1 MKYLYIFLLP
11 IIIYLINSLLKKKS
25 LLMNY
30 SGEIHQ
36 KFTTKENIPLSGGIL
51 ILSSF
56 YLYFY
61 DYSAVFNLHLF
72 LIFILGLSADLK
84 IIKSAQKRFIF
95 QIIILY
101 LFIDFI
107 DMSIFDTRILYL
119 DKLLIDPIFNN
130 LFVLFCVLIV
140 VNGTNFIDGL
150 NTNVLGYYIIVSLI
164 LYKINFFYILDL
176 SNSQWV
182 GWIMC
187 LVIFYFFNLFKLL
200 FIGDNGAYV
209 LGLIYSYLLIHLY
222 NIDQNISPFFIILL
236 LWYPCFEILFSIIRK
251 FKLNKSPI
259 KPDNNHFHQL
269 IFLYFKDSLK
279 FKTLISNNLGANV
292 INLYNLIMLYIG
304 SLSVSDTQFQITL
317 IILNVLVYVFVYIKL
332 YKKNIKNI
340 SL

>member
-36 KFTTKENIPLSGGIL
+36 KFTIKENIPLSGGIL

-107 DMSIFDTRILYL
+107 DMRIIDTRILYL

-187 LVIFYFFNLFKLL
+187 LVILYFFNLFKLL

-279 FKTLISNNLGANV
+279 LKTLTSNNLSANV
-292 INLYNLIMLYIG
+292 INLYNLIILYIG
-304 SLSVSDTQFQITL
+304 SLSVRDTQFQITL

>member
-107 DMSIFDTRILYL
+107 DMRIIDTRILYL

-150 NTNVLGYYIIVSLI
+150 NTNVLGYYIVVSLI

-279 FKTLISNNLGANV
+279 LKTLISNNLGANV
-292 INLYNLIMLYIG
+292 INLYNLIILYIG
-304 SLSVSDTQFQITL
+304 SLSVRDTQFQITL

>member
-36 KFTTKENIPLSGGIL
+36 KFTIKENIPLSGGIL

-61 DYSAVFNLHLF
+61 DYSDVFNLHLF

-95 QIIILY
+95 QIIILF
-101 LFIDFI
+101 LFIDFM
-107 DMSIFDTRILYL
+107 DMSIIDTRILYL

-279 FKTLISNNLGANV
+279 LKTLTSNNLSANV
-292 INLYNLIMLYIG
+292 INLYNLIILYIG
-304 SLSVSDTQFQITL
+304 SLSVRDTQFQITL
-317 IILNVLVYVFVYIKL
+317 IVLNVLVYVFVYIKL

>member
-36 KFTTKENIPLSGGIL
+36 KFTIKENIPLSGGIL

-61 DYSAVFNLHLF
+61 DYSDVFNLHLF
-72 LIFILGLSADLK
+72 LIFLLGLLADLK

-101 LFIDFI
+101 LFIDFM
-107 DMSIFDTRILYL
+107 DMSIIDTRILHL
-119 DKLLIDPIFNN
+119 DKLLTDPIFNN

-176 SNSQWV
+176 SSSQWV

-187 LVIFYFFNLFKLL
+187 LAIFYFFNLFKLL

-279 FKTLISNNLGANV
+279 LKTLISNNLGANV
-292 INLYNLIMLYIG
+292 INLYNFIILYIG
-304 SLSVSDTQFQITL
+304 SLSVRDTQFQIIL

-332 YKKNIKNI
+332 YKKSIKKN

>member
-11 IIIYLINSLLKKKS
+11 IIIYLINSLLKKKL
-25 LLMNY
+25 LLMSY

-36 KFTTKENIPLSGGIL
+36 KFTIKENIPLSGGIL

-61 DYSAVFNLHLF
+61 DYSDVFNLHLF
-72 LIFILGLSADLK
+72 LIFLLGLSADLK

-119 DKLLIDPIFNN
+119 DKLLTNPIFNN

-176 SNSQWV
+176 SSSQWV

-187 LVIFYFFNLFKLL
+187 LAILYFFNLFKLL

-209 LGLIYSYLLIHLY
+209 LGLIYSYLLIHFY
-222 NIDQNISPFFIILL
+222 NTDQNISPFFIILL

-279 FKTLISNNLGANV
+279 LKTLISNNLGANV
-292 INLYNLIMLYIG
+292 INLYNLIILYIG
-304 SLSVSDTQFQITL
+304 SLSVRDTQFQITL
-317 IILNVLVYVFVYIKL
+317 IVLNVLVYVFVYIKL
-332 YKKNIKNI
+332 YKKSIKNI

>member
-1 MKYLYIFLLP
+1 M
-11 IIIYLINSLLKKKS
+11 
-25 LLMNY
+25 
-30 SGEIHQ
+30 
-36 KFTTKENIPLSGGIL
+36 
-51 ILSSF
+51 
-56 YLYFY
+56 
-61 DYSAVFNLHLF
+61 
-72 LIFILGLSADLK
+72 
-84 IIKSAQKRFIF
+84 
-95 QIIILY
+95 
-101 LFIDFI
+101 
-107 DMSIFDTRILYL
+107 
-119 DKLLIDPIFNN
+119 
-130 LFVLFCVLIV
+130 
-140 VNGTNFIDGL
+140 
-150 NTNVLGYYIIVSLI
+150 
-164 LYKINFFYILDL
+164 DL

-279 FKTLISNNLGANV
+279 LKTLTSNNLSANV
-292 INLYNLIMLYIG
+292 INLYNLIILYIG
-304 SLSVSDTQFQITL
+304 SLSVRDTQFQITL

>member
-107 DMSIFDTRILYL
+107 DMRIIDTRILYL

-150 NTNVLGYYIIVSLI
+150 NTNVLGYYIVVSLI

-187 LVIFYFFNLFKLL
+187 LVILYFFNLFKLL

-279 FKTLISNNLGANV
+279 LKTLISNNLSANV
-292 INLYNLIMLYIG
+292 INLYNLIILYIG
-304 SLSVSDTQFQITL
+304 SLSVRDTQFQITL

>member
-36 KFTTKENIPLSGGIL
+36 KFTIKENIPLSGGIL

-61 DYSAVFNLHLF
+61 DYSDVFNLYLF
-72 LIFILGLSADLK
+72 LIFLLGLSADLK

-101 LFIDFI
+101 LFIDFM
-107 DMSIFDTRILYL
+107 DMSIIDTRILYL
-119 DKLLIDPIFNN
+119 DKLLTDPIFNN

-176 SNSQWV
+176 SSSQWV

-209 LGLIYSYLLIHLY
+209 LGLIYSYLLIQLY
-222 NIDQNISPFFIILL
+222 NIGQNISPFFIILL

-279 FKTLISNNLGANV
+279 LKTLISNNLGANV
-292 INLYNLIMLYIG
+292 INLYNFIILYIG
-304 SLSVSDTQFQITL
+304 SLSVRDTQFQIIL

-332 YKKNIKNI
+332 YKKKYKEN
-340 SL
+340 

>member
-1 MKYLYIFLLP
+1 MLP
-11 IIIYLINSLLKKKS
+11 LIIYLINSLLKKKS

-36 KFTTKENIPLSGGIL
+36 KFTIKENIPLSGGIL

-61 DYSAVFNLHLF
+61 DYSDVFNLHLF

-101 LFIDFI
+101 LFIDFM

-119 DKLLIDPIFNN
+119 DKLLTDPIFNN

-176 SNSQWV
+176 SSSQWV

-187 LVIFYFFNLFKLL
+187 LAIFYLFNLFKLL

-251 FKLNKSPI
+251 FKLKKSPI
-259 KPDNNHFHQL
+259 EPDNNHFHQL

-279 FKTLISNNLGANV
+279 LKTLISNNLGANV
-292 INLYNLIMLYIG
+292 INLYNLIILYIG
-304 SLSVSDTQFQITL
+304 SLSVRDTQFQITL
-317 IILNVLVYVFVYIKL
+317 IILNVLVYVFIYIKL
-332 YKKNIKNI
+332 YKKSIKNI

>member
-36 KFTTKENIPLSGGIL
+36 KFTIKENIPLSGGIL

-107 DMSIFDTRILYL
+107 DMRIIDTRILYL

-150 NTNVLGYYIIVSLI
+150 NTNVLGYYIVVSLI

-279 FKTLISNNLGANV
+279 LKTLISNNLGANV

>member
-11 IIIYLINSLLKKKS
+11 LIIYLINSLLKKKS

-36 KFTTKENIPLSGGIL
+36 KFTIKENIPLSGGIL

-61 DYSAVFNLHLF
+61 DYSDVFNLHLF

-101 LFIDFI
+101 LFIDFM
-107 DMSIFDTRILYL
+107 DMSIIDTRILYL

-176 SNSQWV
+176 SDSQWV

-187 LVIFYFFNLFKLL
+187 LIIFYFFNLFKLL

-251 FKLNKSPI
+251 FKLKKSPI
-259 KPDNNHFHQL
+259 EPDNNHFHQL

-279 FKTLISNNLGANV
+279 LKTLISNNLGANV
-292 INLYNLIMLYIG
+292 INLYNLIILYIG
-304 SLSVSDTQFQITL
+304 SLSVRDTQFQITL

>member
-107 DMSIFDTRILYL
+107 DMRIIDTRILYL

-150 NTNVLGYYIIVSLI
+150 NTNVLGYYIVVSLI

-187 LVIFYFFNLFKLL
+187 LVILYFFNLFKLL

-279 FKTLISNNLGANV
+279 LKTLISNNLGANV

>member
-1 MKYLYIFLLP
+1 MKHLYIFLLP

-36 KFTTKENIPLSGGIL
+36 KFTIKENIPLSGGIL

-61 DYSAVFNLHLF
+61 DYSDVFNLHLF
-72 LIFILGLSADLK
+72 LIFLLGLSADLK

-101 LFIDFI
+101 LFIDFM
-107 DMSIFDTRILYL
+107 DMSIIDTRILYL
-119 DKLLIDPIFNN
+119 DKLLTDPIFNN

-176 SNSQWV
+176 SSSQWV

-187 LVIFYFFNLFKLL
+187 LAIFYFFNLFKLL

-209 LGLIYSYLLIHLY
+209 LGLIYSYLLIQLY
-222 NIDQNISPFFIILL
+222 NIGQNISPFFIILL

-279 FKTLISNNLGANV
+279 LKTLISNNLGANV
-292 INLYNLIMLYIG
+292 INLYNFIILYIG
-304 SLSVSDTQFQITL
+304 SLSVRDTQFQIIL

-332 YKKNIKNI
+332 YKKSIKKI
-340 SL
+340 IL

>member
-11 IIIYLINSLLKKKS
+11 IIIYLINRLLKKKS

-36 KFTTKENIPLSGGIL
+36 KFTIKENIPLSGGIL

-61 DYSAVFNLHLF
+61 DYSDVFNLHLF
-72 LIFILGLSADLK
+72 LIFLLGLSADLK

-119 DKLLIDPIFNN
+119 DKLLTNPIFNN

-164 LYKINFFYILDL
+164 LYKINFFYILNL

-292 INLYNLIMLYIG
+292 INLYNLIILYIG
-304 SLSVSDTQFQITL
+304 SLSVRDTQFQITL

>member
-36 KFTTKENIPLSGGIL
+36 KFTIKENIPLSGGIL

-61 DYSAVFNLHLF
+61 DYSDVFNLHLF

-101 LFIDFI
+101 LFIDFM
-107 DMSIFDTRILYL
+107 DMSIIDTRILYL

-279 FKTLISNNLGANV
+279 LKTLTSNNLSANV
-292 INLYNLIMLYIG
+292 INLYNLIILYIG
-304 SLSVSDTQFQITL
+304 SLSVRDTQFQITL

>member
-1 MKYLYIFLLP
+1 MKHLYIFLLP

-36 KFTTKENIPLSGGIL
+36 KFTIKENIPLSGGIL

-61 DYSAVFNLHLF
+61 DYSDVFNLHLF

-101 LFIDFI
+101 LFIDFM
-107 DMSIFDTRILYL
+107 DMSIIDTRILYL
-119 DKLLIDPIFNN
+119 DKLLTDPIFNN

-176 SNSQWV
+176 SSSQWV

-187 LVIFYFFNLFKLL
+187 LAIFYFFNLFKLL

-209 LGLIYSYLLIHLY
+209 LGLIYSYLLIQLY
-222 NIDQNISPFFIILL
+222 NIGQNISPFFIILL

-279 FKTLISNNLGANV
+279 LKTLISNNLGANV
-292 INLYNLIMLYIG
+292 INLYNFIILYIG
-304 SLSVSDTQFQITL
+304 SLSVRDTQFQIIL

-332 YKKNIKNI
+332 YKKSIKKI
-340 SL
+340 IL

>member
-11 IIIYLINSLLKKKS
+11 IIIYLINSLLKKKL
-25 LLMNY
+25 LLMSY

-36 KFTTKENIPLSGGIL
+36 KFTIKENIPLSGGIL

-61 DYSAVFNLHLF
+61 DYSDVFNLHLF
-72 LIFILGLSADLK
+72 LIFLLGLSADLK

-119 DKLLIDPIFNN
+119 DKLLTNPIFNN

-176 SNSQWV
+176 SSSQWV

-187 LVIFYFFNLFKLL
+187 LAILYFFNLFKLL

-209 LGLIYSYLLIHLY
+209 LGLIYSYLLIHFY
-222 NIDQNISPFFIILL
+222 NTDQNISPFFIILL

-251 FKLNKSPI
+251 FKSNKSPI

-279 FKTLISNNLGANV
+279 LKTLISNNLGANV
-292 INLYNLIMLYIG
+292 INLYNLIILYIG
-304 SLSVSDTQFQITL
+304 SLSVRDTQFQITL
-317 IILNVLVYVFVYIKL
+317 IVLNVLVYVFVYIKL
-332 YKKNIKNI
+332 YKKSIKNI

>member
-11 IIIYLINSLLKKKS
+11 IIIYLINNLLKKKS

-36 KFTTKENIPLSGGIL
+36 KFTIKENIPLSGGIL

-61 DYSAVFNLHLF
+61 DYSNVFNLHLF
-72 LIFILGLSADLK
+72 FTFLLGLSADLK
-84 IIKSAQKRFIF
+84 IIKSAQKRFIL
-95 QIIILY
+95 QIMILY
-101 LFIDFI
+101 LFIDFMDI
-107 DMSIFDTRILYL
+107 SILDTRILYL
-119 DKLLIDPIFNN
+119 DKLLTDPIFNN

-164 LYKINFFYILDL
+164 LYKIDFFYILDL
-176 SNSQWV
+176 NSSQWV

-209 LGLIYSYLLIHLY
+209 LGLIYSYLLIHFY
-222 NIDQNISPFFIILL
+222 NLDQNISPFFIILL

-251 FKLNKSPI
+251 LKLNKSPI
-259 KPDNNHFHQL
+259 EPDNQHFHQL

-279 FKTLISNNLGANV
+279 LKTHISNNLGANV
-292 INLYNLIMLYIG
+292 INLYNLIILYIG
-304 SLSVSDTQFQITL
+304 SLSVRDTQFQITL
-317 IILNVLVYVFVYIKL
+317 IILNVLVYLFVYIKL
-332 YKKNIKNI
+332 YKSIKNI

>member
-36 KFTTKENIPLSGGIL
+36 KFTIKENIPLSGGIL

-107 DMSIFDTRILYL
+107 DMRIIDTRILYL

-150 NTNVLGYYIIVSLI
+150 NTNVLGYYIVVSLI

-279 FKTLISNNLGANV
+279 LKTLTSNNLSANV
-292 INLYNLIMLYIG
+292 INLYNLIILYIG
-304 SLSVSDTQFQITL
+304 SLSVRDTQFQITL

>member
-11 IIIYLINSLLKKKS
+11 IIIYLINNLLKKKS

-36 KFTTKENIPLSGGIL
+36 KFTIKENIPLSGGIL

-61 DYSAVFNLHLF
+61 DYSDVFNLHLF
-72 LIFILGLSADLK
+72 LIFLLGLSADLK

-101 LFIDFI
+101 LFIDFM
-107 DMSIFDTRILYL
+107 DMSIIDTRILYL
-119 DKLLIDPIFNN
+119 DKLLTNPIFNN

-164 LYKINFFYILDL
+164 LYKINFFYILNL

-292 INLYNLIMLYIG
+292 INLYNLIILYIG
-304 SLSVSDTQFQITL
+304 SLSVRDTQFQITL

>member
-36 KFTTKENIPLSGGIL
+36 KFTIKENIPLSGGIL

-61 DYSAVFNLHLF
+61 DYSDVFNLHLF

-101 LFIDFI
+101 LFIDFM
-107 DMSIFDTRILYL
+107 DMSIIDTRILYL

-251 FKLNKSPI
+251 FKSNKSPI

-279 FKTLISNNLGANV
+279 LKTLTSNNLSANV
-292 INLYNLIMLYIG
+292 INLYNLIILYIG
-304 SLSVSDTQFQITL
+304 SLSVRDTQFQITL

>member
-107 DMSIFDTRILYL
+107 DMRIIDTRILYL

-150 NTNVLGYYIIVSLI
+150 NTNVLGYYIVVSLI

-187 LVIFYFFNLFKLL
+187 LVILYFFNLFKLL

-251 FKLNKSPI
+251 FKSNKSPI

-279 FKTLISNNLGANV
+279 LKTLISNNLGANV
-292 INLYNLIMLYIG
+292 INLYNLIILYIG
-304 SLSVSDTQFQITL
+304 SLSVRDTQFQITL

>member
-1 MKYLYIFLLP
+1 MKHLYIFLLP

-36 KFTTKENIPLSGGIL
+36 KFTIKENIPLSGGIL

-61 DYSAVFNLHLF
+61 DYSDVFNLHLF
-72 LIFILGLSADLK
+72 LIFLLGLSADLK

-101 LFIDFI
+101 LFIDFM
-107 DMSIFDTRILYL
+107 DMSIIDTRILYL
-119 DKLLIDPIFNN
+119 DKLLTDPIFNN

-176 SNSQWV
+176 SSSQWV

-209 LGLIYSYLLIHLY
+209 LGLIYSYLLIHFY

-279 FKTLISNNLGANV
+279 LKTLISNNLGANV
-292 INLYNLIMLYIG
+292 INLYNFIILYIG
-304 SLSVSDTQFQITL
+304 SLSVRDTQFQIIL

-332 YKKNIKNI
+332 YKKSIKKI
-340 SL
+340 IL

>member
-107 DMSIFDTRILYL
+107 DMRIIDTRILYL

-279 FKTLISNNLGANV
+279 LKTLTSNNLSANV
-292 INLYNLIMLYIG
+292 INLYNLIILYIG
-304 SLSVSDTQFQITL
+304 SLSVRDTQFQITL

>member
-107 DMSIFDTRILYL
+107 DMRIIDTRILYL

-150 NTNVLGYYIIVSLI
+150 NTNVLGYYIVVSLI

-187 LVIFYFFNLFKLL
+187 LVILYFFNLFKLL

-279 FKTLISNNLGANV
+279 LKTLTSNNLSANV
-292 INLYNLIMLYIG
+292 INLYNLIILYIG
-304 SLSVSDTQFQITL
+304 SLSVRDTQFQITL